1 MKTCFLLLPGMSN
14 LSLVLARETLR
25 TANDCLGTESFSW
38 ECRTATGTPVQ
49 SSDGSKIA
57 PDVTGWQGAAEFD
70 LILLCAGSEPVQ
82 HLPLGMRSFLLQAQ
96 QADVVLDGLDQ
107 GVGLLA
113 SLGLP
118 IGPSIAKIGSILN
131 PGSVRLP
138 TGLAVVDMML
148 SWVDQTQ
155 GRALALQVAHAMG
168 HSPDTPQEQP
178 QTMDPV
184 LTRMQAIMMAN
195 LEKGLPLTKI
205 ASSLGLSL
213 KQLRRRSVSATGQTP
228 GQLYQIARLE
238 RAEQLVQ
245 NTELPVSEI
254 AKAAGFASPSAFTR
268 AYRLHF
274 HTTPRA
280 SRAARSH
287 IMAA

>member
-1 MKTCFLLLPGMSN
+1 MKTCFLLLPGHSN

-25 TANDCLGTESFSW
+25 TANECLGAETFTW
-38 ECRTATGTPVQ
+38 ECRTSTGDPVR
-49 SSDGSKIA
+49 SSDGNRVA
-57 PDVTGWQGAAEFD
+57 PDKNGWQGAGAFD
-70 LILLCAGSEPVQ
+70 LILLCTGSEPVQ

-96 QADVVLDGLDQ
+96 QAGVTLDGLDQ

-118 IGPSIAKIGSILN
+118 IGPSIAKMDSILS
-131 PGSVRLP
+131 PGTVRLP
-138 TGLAVVDMML
+138 TGMAVVDMML
-148 SWVDQTQ
+148 GWVDQTQ
-155 GRALALQVAHAMG
+155 GRALAMQVAQAMG
-168 HSPDTPQEQP
+168 HSPDTPSEPP

-205 ASSLGLSL
+205 AASLGLSL
-213 KQLRRRSVSATGQTP
+213 KQLRRRCVCATGQTP

-245 NTELPVSEI
+245 NTELPVSDI

-274 HTTPRA
+274 ETTPRA
-280 SRAARSH
+280 SRAARRQVW
-287 IMAA
+287 AA